1 MAMPRFQ
8 PVLATLT
15 ARLLWVA
22 GRCAVVGLTPWLVVL
37 PSAGSAQSQQVSQ
50 KALTY
55 TITNP
60 GAGSPARYGLLFPM
74 DAASLRMSNEPWVL
88 VFDAEL
94 DVDVYQRRLRFCY
107 RTDRDG
113 RLPAHS
119 RCVDPI
125 LAEFTVTTGPGKDR
139 IAITPKGPI
148 DSNRQLGVWVD
159 LINPLTP
166 GFYGIDL
173 MLRPTGAQQ
182 ANAQPVGGWLIRIEH
197 PIMESPGSG
206 D

>member
-1 MAMPRFQ
+1 
-8 PVLATLT
+8 
-15 ARLLWVA
+15 
-22 GRCAVVGLTPWLVVL
+22 
-37 PSAGSAQSQQVSQ
+37 
-50 KALTY
+50 
-55 TITNP
+55 
-60 GAGSPARYGLLFPM
+60 M
-74 DAASLRMSNEPWVL
+74 DAAALRTSNEPWEL

-94 DVDVYQRRLRFCY
+94 DVEAYQRRLRFCY

-125 LAEFTVTTGPGKDR
+125 AAEFTVTTGPGEDR

-166 GFYGIDL
+166 GLYGIDL
-173 MLRPTGAQQ
+173 MLRPKGAQQ
-182 ANAQPVGGWLIRIEH
+182 ANTQPVGGWLIRIEH